1 MSKESKETLEKVKKL
16 YKTVE
21 ESSKE
26 LSKEAGRLGDKE
38 LKTKIEKV
46 EQGAKEVT
54 KHIEKRTR
62 EG

>member
-46 EQGAKEVT
+46 EQDAKEVT